1 MRLRAHGSP
10 VLTIT
15 GNQLYIRPG
24 LTFRNSA
31 FSQTMYS
38 IRTDDYF
45 LVQHNRLALIV
56 FSATQNLS
64 SYNNFDKR
72 PPSKDEFWLHNR

>member
-10 VLTIT
+10 VLAIT
-15 GNQLYIRPG
+15 SNQLYVRPG

-31 FSQTMYS
+31 FSKTMYS

-45 LVQHNRLALIV
+45 LVQHQPVGFIV
-56 FSATQNLS
+56 FYVVWDLS

-72 PPSKDEFWLHNR
+72 QPSKDEF